1 MYFQEFYQLFRKTY
15 LEEHLLVA
23 ASGESF
29 LWHLLLDVV
38 GLRYASEN
46 TQYGTECKTR
56 VYV

>member
-1 MYFQEFYQLFRKTY
+1 M
-15 LEEHLLVA
+15 EHLLVA